1 MMDGGQ
7 ELVVVIVLKLPQQEA
22 VMPQAV
28 MVLLVDILKQNTI
41 LEETGLI
48 AITVTAD
55 LGMDY

>member
-7 ELVVVIVLKLPQQEA
+7 ELVIVIVLKLPQQEA

-28 MVLLVDILKQNTI
+28 MVLLVDIWKQNTV
-41 LEETGLI
+41 LEEDGLI
-48 AITVTAD
+48 ATKVTAA

>member
-7 ELVVVIVLKLPQQEA
+7 ELVIVIVLKLPQQEA

-28 MVLLVDILKQNTI
+28 MVLLVDIWKQNTV
-41 LEETGLI
+41 LEEAGLI
-48 AITVTAD
+48 ATKVTAA